1 MTCSRSTG
9 MTDLSM
15 PPSRAMTSA
24 CSWALS
30 PSTSLTSNEDVRDGL
45 WAALNAG
52 TSRAYATASRA
63 MTTTV
68 RFSTVNGTAS
78 VVPHPTYRFSASI
91 LLAGIDRTRV
101 TARKRFSSSRA
112 QQLAELLRVWRP
124 RFGVLE
130 RDVPTLDEG
139 GERVVHRSHAD
150 LLTGLDRAVDLV
162 SPAVANQRPDR
173 RRPHHDLGRQGEP
186 TTDARQQR
194 QAQHGLQRQ
203 RQLGADLLLPVLGED
218 VDDPVNRVRARARV
232 QGREREMPR
241 LRQGQHGLDRLDV
254 AHLSDEHH
262 VGALAED
269 AAQRPRE
276 RRRVTPHLALL
287 HAAQLVGVHEL
298 DRVLDRHDVLGVGRV
313 DELDHRGQ
321 GGRFTAARRA
331 RDED

>member
-24 CSWALS
+24 CSWELS

-101 TARKRFSSSRA
+101 TARKRFSSRA
-112 QQLAELLRVWRP
+112 QQLAQLLHVGRP

-130 RDVPTLDEG
+130 RDVPPLDEG

-150 LLTGLDRAVDLV
+150 LLTGLDRAVELM
-162 SPAVANQRPDR
+162 SPAVANHCPDR
-173 RRPHHDLGRQGEP
+173 RRPHHDLGRQDEP

-203 RQLGADLLLPVLGED
+203 RQLSADLRLPVLGED

-254 AHLSDEHH
+254 THLTDQHH
-262 VGALAED
+262 VGALAD
-269 AAQRPRE
+269 NAAQRP
-276 RRRVTPHLALL
+276 
-287 HAAQLVGVHEL
+287 
-298 DRVLDRHDVLGVGRV
+298 
-313 DELDHRGQ
+313 
-321 GGRFTAARRA
+321 
-331 RDED
+331 